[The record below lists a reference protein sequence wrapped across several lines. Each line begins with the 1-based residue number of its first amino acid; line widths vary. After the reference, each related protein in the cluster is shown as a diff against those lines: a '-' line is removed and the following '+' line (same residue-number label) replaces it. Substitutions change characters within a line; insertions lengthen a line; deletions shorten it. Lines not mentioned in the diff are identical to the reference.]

1 MNHYIRYSRIITR
14 ITARNMYPSQRE
26 SAFKIMELLVCS
38 RRPLKKYEVQ
48 GFFATGEDGTVD
60 YENRALR
67 DDIKDLCGCL
77 VDIYDG
83 DTIDFVHTTVKQ

>member
-1 MNHYIRYSRIITR
+1 MG
-14 ITARNMYPSQRE
+14 
-26 SAFKIMELLVCS
+26 LLTFS
-38 RRPLKKYEVQ
+38 YRPLKKYELQ
-48 GFFATGEDGTVD
+48 GYFALNEDGTVD

-77 VDIYDG
+77 VDTYG